1 MVSAWQGK
9 RARAAERE
17 SGRQKGWRTAVMRT
31 VTDTLGL
38 AWCPPVYRDR
48 LFQVAMLAGVAYWVG
63 LWLCRPVHPITLRQV
78 LSPVF
83 FSLVLWQPTMEEFLF
98 RGCLHGQLCQRSWGQ
113 RRWYG
118 ITAANGCTSLLFA
131 VGHCWY
137 HPPLW
142 AAAVLF
148 PSLIFGYFRDRYA
161 SVYPCVVLHAFY
173 NAGYFGL
180 TGLP

>member
-1 MVSAWQGK
+1 MPALVTSHAASDAPPVK
-9 RARAAERE
+9 RL
-17 SGRQKGWRTAVMRT
+17 TVMRT
-31 VTDTLGL
+31 MASTLGL

-48 LFQVAMLAGVAYWVG
+48 LFQVAMLAGVGSWVG
-63 LWLCRPVHPITLRQV
+63 LWLCIPVRPITPGHV
-78 LSPVF
+78 LSTAF
-83 FSLVLWQPTMEEFLF
+83 FSLVLWQPAIEECLF
-98 RGCLHGQLCQRSWGQ
+98 RGCLQGQLYQQSWGQ

-142 AAAVLF
+142 AAAVLL
-148 PSLIFGYFRDRYA
+148 PSLMFGYCRDRYM
-161 SVYPCVVLHAFY
+161 SVYPGLVLHAFY
-173 NAGYFGL
+173 NAGYFAL

>member
-38 AWCPPVYRDR
+38 AWCPPVYRDI

-131 VGHCWY
+131 VGHCWH

-148 PSLIFGYFRDRYA
+148 PSLIFGYFRDRYT
-161 SVYPCVVLHAFY
+161 SIYPCMVLHAFY

>member
-63 LWLCRPVHPITLRQV
+63 LWLCRPVHPIRLRQV

-83 FSLVLWQPTMEEFLF
+83 FSLVLWQPTLEEFLF
-98 RGCLHGQLCQRSWGQ
+98 RGCLHGQLCQRPWGQ
-113 RRWYG
+113 WSWYG

-131 VGHCWY
+131 VGHCWH

-148 PSLIFGYFRDRYA
+148 PSLIFGYFRDRYT
-161 SVYPCVVLHAFY
+161 SIYPCMVLHAFY